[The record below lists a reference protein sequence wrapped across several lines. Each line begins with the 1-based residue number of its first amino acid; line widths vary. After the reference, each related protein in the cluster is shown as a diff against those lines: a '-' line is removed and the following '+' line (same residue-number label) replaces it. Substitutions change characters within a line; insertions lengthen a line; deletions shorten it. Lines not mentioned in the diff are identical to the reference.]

1 MGPLKPLFLGHFLEI
16 FCYLLPSIFSVV
28 SLLDYLIFTCESFKG
43 LLIFLSVFHPA
54 TYCYILTFISQPF
67 YLDFF
72 FNCQDHVFNFQKL
85 FFFSLNVSYDSILLF
100 NR

>member
-1 MGPLKPLFLGHFLEI
+1 MGPLKPLFLGNFLEI

-28 SLLDYLIFTCESFKG
+28 FLLDYLIFTCESFKG

-72 FNCQDHVFNFQKL
+72 LIAKIMFLISKSG
-85 FFFSLNVSYDSILLF
+85 FFSLNVSYDNMLLF